1 VTAGRAGR
9 RVDPVRPLGQG
20 DIMNKTMLAL
30 LIFALVQGG
39 AGSREAVAQT
49 QKACPPE
56 VAQAQAA
63 LKDAQ
68 AASKKAATKPQDIQ
82 APRSQA
88 GARTQ
93 DVNAPRTQNVNAP
106 RTQDVNAP
114 RTQDVNAPRTQD
126 VNAPRTQD
134 VNAPRTQDVNAP
146 RTQDVNAPRTQDVN
160 APRTP
165 PIDAPR
171 LKKAESLV
179 SQAQAACKKGDMTGA
194 AARAKQA
201 LAVLNK

>member
-1 VTAGRAGR
+1 MKRILSVLVGTLLAGG
-9 RVDPVRPLGQG
+9 VFPSVV
-20 DIMNKTMLAL
+20 LA
-30 LIFALVQGG
+30 
-39 AGSREAVAQT
+39 
-49 QKACPPE
+49 QKECPPE

-63 LKDAQ
+63 LKSAKVT
-68 AASKKAATKPQDIQ
+68 AKSKAVASGPQDVQ

-93 DVNAPRTQNVNAP
+93 DVNAP

-160 APRTP
+160 APRKGTVREQD
-165 PIDAPR
+165 IEAPR
-171 LKKAESLV
+171 VKKAETLV
-179 SQAQAACKKGDMTGA
+179 SQAQAACKKGDMAGA
-194 AARAKQA
+194 SAKAKQA
-201 LAVLNK
+201 LAVLK

>member
-1 VTAGRAGR
+1 MKRI
-9 RVDPVRPLGQG
+9 L
-20 DIMNKTMLAL
+20 LAL
-30 LIFALVQGG
+30 VGALLAGG
-39 AGSREAVAQT
+39 VFPSVVLAQ
-49 QKACPPE
+49 KECPPE

-63 LKDAQ
+63 LKSAKVT
-68 AASKKAATKPQDIQ
+68 AKSKAVASGPQDVQ

-93 DVNAPRTQNVNAP
+93 DVNAP

-160 APRTP
+160 APRTQ
-165 PIDAPR
+165 DVKAPR
-171 LKKAESLV
+171 KDKVKEQDIEAPRVKKAETLV
-179 SQAQAACKKGDMTGA
+179 SQAQAACKKGDMAGA
-194 AARAKQA
+194 SAKAKQA
-201 LAVLNK
+201 LAVLK

>member
-1 VTAGRAGR
+1 
-9 RVDPVRPLGQG
+9 
-20 DIMNKTMLAL
+20 MKTLLAVL
-30 LIFALVQGG
+30 TFALVG
-39 AGSREAVAQT
+39 AVAAPVEVGAQAT
-49 QKACPPE
+49 KDCPPE
-56 VAQAQAA
+56 VTQAQAA
-63 LKDAQ
+63 LKDAR
-68 AASKKAATKPQDIQ
+68 AAAKNKVATGPQDVQ

-146 RTQDVNAPRTQDVN
+146 RVPAGNKQQNT
-160 APRTP
+160 
-165 PIDAPR
+165 DAAAR
-171 LKKAESLV
+171 LKKAEGLV
-179 SQAQAACKKGDMTGA
+179 GQAQAACKKGDMTGA
-194 AARAKQA
+194 TAKAKQA
-201 LAVLNK
+201 LALLNK